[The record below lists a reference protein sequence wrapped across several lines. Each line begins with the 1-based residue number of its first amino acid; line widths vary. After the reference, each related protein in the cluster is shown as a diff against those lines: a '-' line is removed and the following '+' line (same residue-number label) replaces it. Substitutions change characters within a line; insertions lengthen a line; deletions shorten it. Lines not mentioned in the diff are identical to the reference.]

1 MFPLLRNRL
10 AFFVAVAQNTMFVS
24 FCDVQAELLRGVAFF
39 QSTMAWA
46 NAAANTQVRRY
57 SVVVLLT
64 FVFVA
69 GFSVRDVID
78 GLLMFSGVPGW
89 PARSNCMARLL
100 AA

>member
-10 AFFVAVAQNTMFVS
+10 AFFVVVAQNTYMKFVS

-46 NAAANTQVRRY
+46 NAAANAQVRRY

-64 FVFVA
+64 CVFVA
-69 GFSVRDVID
+69 GLSVLM
-78 GLLMFSGVPGW
+78 GLMV
-89 PARSNCMARLL
+89 C
-100 AA
+100 